1 VRDGDEATGDSTSA
15 QIPAF
20 IPWELLVDGEPTP
33 IEYHWDGWVALA
45 TVAVL
50 AGAGDSLKSWL
61 CLYLAVMTAA
71 ERAPFAEPGVDA
83 PPLRSGPVIYITAEN
98 GLQEERRRCR
108 LLQAGLGL
116 PDQLPLYLVPAES
129 LSLGQDADYRG
140 IQALV
145 AKIRPVAIFVDS
157 AIALSGIDRE
167 NDNVAVRTFMKTRIL
182 PLAREHGVTV
192 YLVQHSPVD
201 ISNPAI
207 RGQAKP
213 GHRAS
218 AQVR

>member
-1 VRDGDEATGDSTSA
+1 MRDGDEATGDSTSA

-83 PPLRSGPVIYITAEN
+83 PPLRRAGSDGRAEPSCRARPP
-98 GLQEERRRCR
+98 RRNRR
-108 LLQAGLGL
+108 
-116 PDQLPLYLVPAES
+116 PLEAQHPES
-129 LSLGQDADYRG
+129 R
-140 IQALV
+140 
-145 AKIRPVAIFVDS
+145 
-157 AIALSGIDRE
+157 
-167 NDNVAVRTFMKTRIL
+167 
-182 PLAREHGVTV
+182 
-192 YLVQHSPVD
+192 
-201 ISNPAI
+201 
-207 RGQAKP
+207 
-213 GHRAS
+213 
-218 AQVR
+218 

>member
-1 VRDGDEATGDSTSA
+1 
-15 QIPAF
+15 
-20 IPWELLVDGEPTP
+20 
-33 IEYHWDGWVALA
+33 
-45 TVAVL
+45 
-50 AGAGDSLKSWL
+50 
-61 CLYLAVMTAA
+61 M
-71 ERAPFAEPGVDA
+71 
-83 PPLRSGPVIYITAEN
+83 
-98 GLQEERRRCR
+98 
-108 LLQAGLGL
+108 